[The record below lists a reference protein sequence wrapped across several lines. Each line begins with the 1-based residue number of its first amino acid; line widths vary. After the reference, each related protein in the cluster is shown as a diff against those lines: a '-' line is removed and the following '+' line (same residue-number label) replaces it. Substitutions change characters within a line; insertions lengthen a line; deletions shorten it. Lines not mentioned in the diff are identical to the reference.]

1 MAGYSNVNASAST
14 PEAPPLHQLRP
25 VATSAF
31 LERVGQLPLGVHWPS
46 QVLPC
51 KAVPLHSPPAPM
63 GEHRTPEMDGNATS
77 LANATSLQDAAA
89 AIRVEH
95 RILLKK
101 AAPCLPAWKSAP
113 PSAPIPLAK
122 LPASSPSLRAPLGT
136 DECVVVRYVRAK
148 ASGGWLESRTIFHAH
163 SPQAKHPPP
172 RRPQVPAAPTE
183 SLSESS

>member
-1 MAGYSNVNASAST
+1 MISGYSNVNASAST

-51 KAVPLHSPPAPM
+51 KAASLHSPPAPM
-63 GEHRTPEMDGNATS
+63 GEHRTPET
-77 LANATSLQDAAA
+77 DAAA

-122 LPASSPSLRAPLGT
+122 LPASSPPLRAPLGT

>member
-1 MAGYSNVNASAST
+1 MISGYSNVNASAST

-51 KAVPLHSPPAPM
+51 KAAPLHSPPAPM
-63 GEHRTPEMDGNATS
+63 GEHRTPET
-77 LANATSLQDAAA
+77 DAAA

-122 LPASSPSLRAPLGT
+122 LPASSLPLRAPLGT
-136 DECVVVRYVRAK
+136 DECVVVRYVRAN